1 MAEEVMVTV
10 HAVPSENG
18 IYEVVAFNVHPERRI
33 CIVQHPK
40 SAALR
45 YMFHIGLFG
54 GSIICIGLA
63 VILLINYFGG
73 ESIDIAGNK
82 IVAIGCLMFLLIGV
96 IALPLAYRKGLRH
109 HQSRCSWIEWR
120 ALRERLLIEHQEAL
134 FELQWRSLFS
144 RE

>member
-1 MAEEVMVTV
+1 MTV

-54 GSIICIGLA
+54 EAS
-63 VILLINYFGG
+63 F
-73 ESIDIAGNK
+73 
-82 IVAIGCLMFLLIGV
+82 
-96 IALPLAYRKGLRH
+96 ALG
-109 HQSRCSWIEWR
+109 WR
-120 ALRERLLIEHQEAL
+120 
-134 FELQWRSLFS
+134 
-144 RE
+144 